1 PASTR
6 EVEVGVGDEEPVW
19 TARIHRHPLLV
30 QEMSETILA
39 RRDDWIGERDA
50 TVVRSGDRDGAEGS
64 SRSASL
70 EQRGV
75 VEGTPACAADDR
87 VADEN
92 VKGAET
98 GVQKAFINECLAPV
112 GRTGDSIEAEAASTK
127 EDALGKTSG
136 IVEPDND

>member
-1 PASTR
+1 
-6 EVEVGVGDEEPVW
+6 G
-19 TARIHRHPLLV
+19 
-30 QEMSETILA
+30 
-39 RRDDWIGERDA
+39 
-50 TVVRSGDRDGAEGS
+50 GAEGG

-75 VEGTPACAADDR
+75 VEGTPACAADNR

-98 GVQKAFINECLAPV
+98 GVQKAFVNECLAPV

-127 EDALGKTSG
+127 EDALGKASG
-136 IVEPDND
+136 IVEPDNDRVATPRRGRFALREAWYDGEGKISARVRTFYHVRRA